1 MIFATL
7 AVLVAAA
14 TSTAAQRP
22 TNTSICDY
30 YTTALLTT
38 NNATNQYTLLTLLV
52 NTAVIGNYT
61 QPNHNAVP
69 GILSANGTFNGTP
82 VNLAPYFSGGLES
95 TNVNGAASAVNFL
108 DDGGAAP
115 LMKNMPA
122 AGTTSNQYKL
132 LTHLYSYF
140 GAALGCS
147 TYSEMG
153 FPAYAGQSSMYSVH
167 KYMGLDANEVG
178 YFITQVGLSAQS
190 FGVAAADV
198 TAVGTLLEGVFDV
211 KCAAATTVIPAQG
224 AQLQSICTADDC
236 PTAAN
241 ASCSAYGTVPSQ
253 PASATGSASGSRST
267 SAPAGG
273 SSSGAGAMGVSGLLA
288 GVAAFLTA
296 ML

>member
-1 MIFATL
+1 MLFGTL

-14 TSTAAQRP
+14 TTTMAQRP

-38 NNATNQYTLLTLLV
+38 NNATTQYTLLTLLV

-69 GILSANGTFNGTP
+69 GILSPNGTFNGTA
-82 VNLAPYFSGGLES
+82 VNLVPYFSGALMS
-95 TNVNGAASAVNFL
+95 TNRNDTATSVNFL

-122 AGTTSNQYKL
+122 AGTSSNQYKL
-132 LTHLYSYF
+132 LSHLYSYF
-140 GAALGCS
+140 GAALGC
-147 TYSEMG
+147 TQYSQMG
-153 FPAYAGQSSMYSVH
+153 FPAYAGQPSMYSVH

-198 TAVGTLLEGVFDV
+198 TAVGTLLEGIFDV
-211 KCAAATTVIPAQG
+211 KCGAAATVIPAQG
-224 AQLQSICTADDC
+224 AQLQSICTQDNCA
-236 PTAAN
+236 TAKN
-241 ASCSAYGTVPSQ
+241 ASCSSYGTVP
-253 PASATGSASGSRST
+253 G
-267 SAPAGG
+267 APANATGG
-273 SSSGAGAMGVSGLLA
+273 SSSGGGSSTGGSSNGAGVMAVSGVLAGAAALAAALL
-288 GVAAFLTA
+288 
-296 ML
+296 